1 MKPVVFITRRIPDQG
16 LLLILGQCQAEVWPE
31 ETPPPREVLLEKVRQ
46 CDGLLSLLTDK
57 IDVTLMDNAP
67 RLRVVSNMAVGFD
80 NIDVAAATERG
91 ILVGNTPEVLTDTTA
106 DFAFALLMATARR
119 IGEAIDYVRAGKW
132 KTWGPMLLLGQ
143 DVHGAT
149 LGLIGLGRIGSAVAR
164 RAQGFNMRVLY
175 YDVVRRQDL
184 EQQMGII
191 YTDLDTLLAESDFV
205 SLHAPLTPQT
215 RHIINAD
222 SLRKMKPTAILINTA
237 RGPLVD
243 SQALY
248 EALRDGVIA
257 YAGLDVTDPE
267 PIPMDDPLL
276 TLPNCLIV
284 PHIASASVA
293 TRGKMAELA
302 ARNLLAGL
310 RGEVLPTHLNPE
322 ALARRAQRGA

>member
-16 LLLILGQCQAEVWPE
+16 LALILEQCQAEVWPE

-57 IDVTLMDNAP
+57 IDAALMDNAP

-222 SLRKMKPTAILINTA
+222 SLRQMKPTAILINTA

-243 SQALY
+243 SKALY

-322 ALARRAQRGA
+322 ALARRAQRDA

>member
-16 LLLILGQCQAEVWPE
+16 LSLILEQCQAEVWPE

-46 CDGLLSLLTDK
+46 CDGLLSLLTDR
-57 IDVTLMDNAP
+57 IDATLMDNAP

-222 SLRKMKPTAILINTA
+222 NLRKMKPTAILINTA

-243 SQALY
+243 SKALY

>member
-16 LLLILGQCQAEVWPE
+16 LSLILEQCQAEVWPE

-57 IDVTLMDNAP
+57 IDATLMDNAP

-222 SLRKMKPTAILINTA
+222 SLHKMKPTAILINTA

-243 SQALY
+243 SKALY

>member
-1 MKPVVFITRRIPDQG
+1 MKPIVYVTRRIPDQG
-16 LLLILGQCQAEVWPE
+16 LSLVLEHCQAEVWPE
-31 ETPPPREVLLEKVRQ
+31 ETPPPREVLLEKVGN
-46 CDGLLSLLTDK
+46 CHGLLSLLTDK
-57 IDVTLMDNAP
+57 VDGALMDAAP
-67 RLRVVSNMAVGFD
+67 NLRVVSNMAVGFD
-80 NIDVAAATERG
+80 NIDVPAATERG

-106 DFAFALLMATARR
+106 DFAFALLMAAARR
-119 IGEAIDYVRAGKW
+119 IGEGIAYVHAGKW
-132 KTWGPMLLLGQ
+132 KTWGPMLLMGQ

-149 LGLIGLGRIGSAVAR
+149 LGLIGLGRIGGGMAR

-175 YDVVRRQDL
+175 YDVVRREDL
-184 EQQMGII
+184 EQQMNIT
-191 YTDLDTLLAESDFV
+191 YADLDTLLAESDFV
-205 SLHAPLTPQT
+205 SLHAPLTPET
-215 RHIINAD
+215 RHVINTG
-222 SLRKMKPTAILINTA
+222 SLRKMKPTAVLVNTA

-243 SQALY
+243 PRALY

-257 YAGLDVTDPE
+257 AAGLDVTDPE

-310 RGEVLPTHLNPE
+310 KGELLTTHLNPA
-322 ALARRAQRGA
+322 ALERRKAQA

>member
-1 MKPVVFITRRIPDQG
+1 MKPIVYVTRRIPDQG
-16 LLLILGQCQAEVWPE
+16 LSLILEQCQAEVWPE

-46 CDGLLSLLTDK
+46 CEGLLSLLTDK
-57 IDVTLMDNAP
+57 IDAALMDNAP
-67 RLRVVSNMAVGFD
+67 HLRVISNMAVGFD

-106 DFAFALLMATARR
+106 DFAFALLMAAARR

-164 RAQGFNMRVLY
+164 RAQGFNMRILY
-175 YDVVRRQDL
+175 YDIVRREDL
-184 EQQMGII
+184 EQQIGLV
-191 YTDLDTLLAESDFV
+191 YTDLDTLLSESDFV

-222 SLRKMKPTAILINTA
+222 NLRKMKPTAILINTA

-243 SQALY
+243 STALY
-248 EALRDGVIA
+248 QALRDGVIA
-257 YAGLDVTDPE
+257 YAALDVTDPE
-267 PIPMDDPLL
+267 PIPLDDPLL

-322 ALARRAQRGA
+322 ALKRRPP

>member
-1 MKPVVFITRRIPDQG
+1 MKPVVFVTRRIPDQG
-16 LLLILGQCQAEVWPE
+16 LSLILEHCQAEVWPE

-57 IDVTLMDNAP
+57 IDAALMDNAP

-91 ILVGNTPEVLTDTTA
+91 ILVGNTPEVLTETTA

-164 RAQGFNMRVLY
+164 RARGFDMRVLY

-184 EQQMGII
+184 EQQLGIV

-243 SQALY
+243 SKALY

-322 ALARRAQRGA
+322 ALARRAPRDA

>member
-16 LLLILGQCQAEVWPE
+16 LSLILEQCQAEVWPE

-57 IDVTLMDNAP
+57 IDATLMDNAP

-243 SQALY
+243 SKALY

-267 PIPMDDPLL
+267 PIPMDDLLL

-322 ALARRAQRGA
+322 ALTRRAQRGA

>member
-16 LLLILGQCQAEVWPE
+16 LSLILEQCQAEVWPE

-57 IDVTLMDNAP
+57 IDATLMGNAP

-184 EQQMGII
+184 EQRMGII

>member
-1 MKPVVFITRRIPDQG
+1 
-16 LLLILGQCQAEVWPE
+16 
-31 ETPPPREVLLEKVRQ
+31 
-46 CDGLLSLLTDK
+46 
-57 IDVTLMDNAP
+57 
-67 RLRVVSNMAVGFD
+67 
-80 NIDVAAATERG
+80 
-91 ILVGNTPEVLTDTTA
+91 
-106 DFAFALLMATARR
+106 
-119 IGEAIDYVRAGKW
+119 
-132 KTWGPMLLLGQ
+132 
-143 DVHGAT
+143 
-149 LGLIGLGRIGSAVAR
+149 AR

>member
-16 LLLILGQCQAEVWPE
+16 LALILEQCQAEVWPE

-57 IDVTLMDNAP
+57 IDAALMDNAP

-243 SQALY
+243 SKALY

-322 ALARRAQRGA
+322 ALARRAQRDA